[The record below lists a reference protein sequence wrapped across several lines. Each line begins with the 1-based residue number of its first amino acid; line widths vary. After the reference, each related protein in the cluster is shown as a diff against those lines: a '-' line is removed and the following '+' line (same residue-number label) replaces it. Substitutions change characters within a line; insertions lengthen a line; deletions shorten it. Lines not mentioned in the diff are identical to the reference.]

1 MTQAQMEDLDQIMA
15 QRLAKTRD
23 LFLKVLAE
31 RDREIVEARRKVEQ
45 DEAPID
51 LGMAEIRSVYH
62 RIAGSAGSLG
72 FAEFGDLASTFE
84 ATIDSLREARRTDD
98 TGWAAVVR
106 DSEIF
111 RARIAEILERR

>member
-1 MTQAQMEDLDQIMA
+1 MTQAQMQDLDQIMA

-23 LFLKVLAE
+23 LFLKILSE
-31 RDREIVEARRKVEQ
+31 RDREIVDARRKVEQ

-51 LGMAEIRSVYH
+51 RGMAEIRSVYH

-72 FAEFGDLASTFE
+72 FAEFSDLASTFE